1 MKRSQQL
8 DLFATVEDE
17 PGPATRAVAPRRH
30 LAAVPDTDR
39 RSDLAKLAALHAEA
53 AAIPGLEASPPAPP
67 SKPKPKVRTFP
78 VPSGTRAHEAAQR
91 IAEAAA
97 DAWHSHHGGS
107 RMEIPVGVVAA
118 LALWPLKGPDAPK
131 QADWMLGLDADDL
144 VRLIRECWAYWWMRR
159 PDLVHRAAPIATWTE
174 ETLSKHELA
183 CVKAVAHAAITHS
196 LLTVTG
202 SSDPYDLAE
211 CDLMS
216 WMVTTL
222 RSKGSR
228 EGLGEYHTPPEICEL
243 MAHMQLGD
251 CSDVK
256 PGYSFCDPAGGTG
269 GMTRAAAQILR
280 EHRID
285 PATCRW
291 HLNDIDPVAAA
302 GAAVN
307 MILWGLGPNT
317 TVWRGDVLAEGD
329 TERLALEEKA
339 AIFKHRDALLGGATM
354 IAAVGRAEALLT
366 GAAMDQAA

>member
-8 DLFATVEDE
+8 DLFAQPDDE
-17 PGPATRAVAPRRH
+17 EPRPAQAQPRLRIAAAP
-30 LAAVPDTDR
+30 AADR
-39 RSDLAKLAALHAEA
+39 RTAPAHPAPV
-53 AAIPGLEASPPAPP
+53 AIPGLEAAPPAPP
-67 SKPKPKVRTFP
+67 SAPKPKLRTFP
-78 VPSGTRAHEAAQR
+78 VSSGVRAHEAAQR

-97 DAWHSHHGGS
+97 RAWHSHHGGS

-131 QADWMLGLDADDL
+131 QADWMLGLSPTDL
-144 VRLIRECWAYWWMRR
+144 VRLLRECWAHWWMRR
-159 PDLVHRAAPIATWTE
+159 PDLVHRAAPIASWTE
-174 ETLSKHELA
+174 EALSKHELA
-183 CVKAVAHAAITHS
+183 CVRAVAHAAITS
-196 LLTVTG
+196 GLLTVTG

-228 EGLGEYHTPPEICEL
+228 EGLGEHHTPPELCEL
-243 MAHMQLGD
+243 MARMQLGD
-251 CSDVK
+251 CSDIQ
-256 PGYSFCDPAGGTG
+256 PGYSLCDPVGGTG
-269 GMTRAAAQILR
+269 GMIRAAAQVLR

-291 HLNDIDPVAAA
+291 HLNDIDPIAAA
-302 GAAVN
+302 GEAVN

-339 AIFKHRDALLGGATM
+339 ALFRHRDNLLGGATM
-354 IAAVGRAEALLT
+354 IAAVGRAEAMLA
-366 GAAMDQAA
+366 GVAADKAA